1 MPRFG
6 LTLCGR
12 LTLTVD
18 GAVPA
23 VPVGAKALALLAYL
37 VLEPGPHGRDA
48 LTALL
53 WGDFPEPQAKAS
65 LRQALTRLRQVLGD
79 ALEISRN
86 SVALVAPVDC
96 DVAPFVSPASGQAGP
111 SDVQYALRVD
121 VHRFLEG
128 LPIRQ
133 CSAFDE
139 WAAATRRTLVRG
151 YTAALA
157 EMASNGLAQLD
168 WQAAASAADRWR
180 SADPLSDEAALAAME
195 ARLLSGDYDGPLRIF
210 QEHVAGLT
218 DEGRRPGR
226 AVQALAE
233 QVRRQGPGGGDAR
246 NLPAAEATRP
256 LRARLRCRERE
267 WAALQSAW
275 RATAIGTAR
284 VVLVEGELGAGK
296 TRLASDFAAWVT
308 SHGGCVL
315 KGRGTEAGAAIPFAL
330 ISETLRSGLDAPG
343 VAGTDG
349 QWLAEIARFVPELR
363 QRLPGVPAAAPPAP
377 AEAWRLFESVAQML
391 GAIASEQPVFVL
403 LDDLRWSDGDSAAL
417 LQFLVDR
424 LAQTPVLWCATLT
437 PGTDDRGSRTGR
449 LTRALREAPHAQ
461 VLRPARL
468 GEADVAAMLEE
479 LVCVSATAG
488 LQRLAR
494 RIHEQSAGNPGYVTA
509 LAEALIA
516 RGGIVRTP
524 DGQWAL
530 SPAADGDSFEGSLA
544 PGDLAVVRA
553 PILERVERL
562 RDDAR
567 AILVTIAMADGERC
581 DPDVL
586 SHVHGM
592 SRLRAA
598 ALAEGLLDRGLVA
611 EIDNG
616 YQCAHPVIAQV
627 VREGVSASWRRAA
640 KQTLAEVLSGPKQ
653 PDGSRHQS
661 VGSVPSAPRTH
672 RGLQPR
678 P

>member
-23 VPVGAKALALLAYL
+23 IPVGAKALALLAYL
-37 VLEPGPHGRDA
+37 ALEPGPHGRDS

-53 WGDFPEPQAKAS
+53 WGEFPEPQAKAS

-79 ALEISRN
+79 ALDVSRN

-96 DVAPFVSPASGQAGP
+96 DVAPFICAAPDHAGLSDTGQP
-111 SDVQYALRVD
+111 ALRVD

-139 WAAATRRTLVRG
+139 WADATRRTLVRN

-157 EMASNGLAQLD
+157 ALASDALAELD
-168 WQAAASAADRWR
+168 WRAAARAADRWR
-180 SADPLSDEAALAAME
+180 SADPVSDEAARTAME
-195 ARLLSGDYDGPLRIF
+195 ARLLSGDHDGPLRIF
-210 QEHVAGLT
+210 EEHVADLS
-218 DEGRRPGR
+218 DAGRRPGR

-233 QVRRQGPGGGDAR
+233 QLRRQGSGGDAHIR
-246 NLPAAEATRP
+246 PATEASPPPRAQ
-256 LRARLRCRERE
+256 LRSRERE

-275 RATAIGTAR
+275 RATAIGAAR

-315 KGRGTEAGAAIPFAL
+315 KGRGTEAGVAIPFGL
-330 ISETLRSGLDAPG
+330 VSETLRSGLDAPG

-349 QWLAEIARFVPELR
+349 QWLAEIARLLPELR
-363 QRLPGVPAAAPPAP
+363 ERLPGVPAAAPPAP

-391 GAIASEQPVFVL
+391 IAIASEQPVFVF

-417 LQFLVDR
+417 LQFLVAR
-424 LAQTPVLWCATLT
+424 LAQTPVLWCATVT
-437 PGTDDRGSRTGR
+437 PGMDDRGSRTGR
-449 LTRALREAPHAQ
+449 LTRALRETPHAQ
-461 VLRPARL
+461 VLRPGRL
-468 GEADVAAMLEE
+468 GEAEVASMIEE
-479 LVCVSATAG
+479 LVCVSAAG
-488 LQRLAR
+488 LGRLAR

-509 LAEALIA
+509 LAEALVA
-516 RGGIVRTP
+516 RGGVVRTS
-524 DGQWAL
+524 DGEWAL
-530 SPAADGDSFEGSLA
+530 SEAADGGSFGGSLA
-544 PGDLAVVRA
+544 PADLAVVRA

-598 ALAEGLLDRGLVA
+598 ALAEGLLDRGLIA
-611 EIDNG
+611 EIDDS

-640 KQTLAEVLSGPKQ
+640 KQTLTEVLSAAKQ
-653 PDGSRHQS
+653 PGGSRFTS
-661 VGSVPSAPRTH
+661 AGSVPPAPRTH
-672 RGLQPR
+672 RGLDPR
-678 P
+678 V